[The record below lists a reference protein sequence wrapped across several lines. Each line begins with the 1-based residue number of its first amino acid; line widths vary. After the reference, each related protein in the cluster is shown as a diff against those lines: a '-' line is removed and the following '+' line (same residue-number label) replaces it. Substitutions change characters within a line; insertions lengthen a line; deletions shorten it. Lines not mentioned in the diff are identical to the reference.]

1 MNDKK
6 DKKTRYMPEE
16 VTMSVIF
23 AFLLFFGG
31 INVVLRYFFNTQIP
45 YVNDMMVDVFVWL
58 CLIGL
63 PVACY
68 RGANM
73 SFTLL
78 YDSISPKWQIAF
90 TVFNY
95 LLGIA
100 LFAFIGYCGTV
111 SMLTQFS
118 FGYKTAVPF
127 IPKWVWS
134 TGFPIGCGLYIIR
147 SAQCLWKAVQ
157 EHRKS
162 AKKEASE

>member
-1 MNDKK
+1 MNGKREK
-6 DKKTRYMPEE
+6 HYMPEE
-16 VTMSVIF
+16 ILMSIIF

-31 INVVLRYFFNTQIP
+31 VNVLLRYCFNLQIP

-78 YDSISPKWQIAF
+78 YDSISPRWRIVF

-100 LFAFIGYCGTV
+100 LFAFIGYCGTT
-111 SMLTQFS
+111 SMLTQLKY
-118 FGYKTAVPF
+118 GYKTAVPF

-134 TGFPIGCGLYIIR
+134 TGFPIGCGLYVIR
-147 SAQCLWKAVQ
+147 SVQCLLKAV
-157 EHRKS
+157 
-162 AKKEASE
+162 KERSHMGKEETE